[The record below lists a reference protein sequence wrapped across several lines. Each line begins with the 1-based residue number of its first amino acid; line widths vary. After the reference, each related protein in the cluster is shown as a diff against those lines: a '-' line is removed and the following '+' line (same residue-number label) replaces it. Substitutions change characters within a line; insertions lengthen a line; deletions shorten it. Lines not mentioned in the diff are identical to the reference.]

1 MEGVEP
7 HVGIKKL
14 VFERGN
20 EHIRR
25 MSMNLKEA
33 VNQLLRAIRL
43 RPCLGVVLGS
53 AFGGVVNELEVD
65 AEVQF
70 DELPGMPSSSVKG
83 HAGKFVVGRLAG
95 LEVLVQA
102 GPGGLEL

>member
-14 VFERGN
+14 VFERGD
-20 EHIRR
+20 EHIRC
-25 MSMNLKEA
+25 MSMNVEEA

-53 AFGGVVNELEVD
+53 AFGDVVNELEVD
-65 AEVQF
+65 AEV
-70 DELPGMPSSSVKG
+70 VVV
-83 HAGKFVVGRLAG
+83 AGE
-95 LEVLVQA
+95 EVHLQWNA
-102 GPGGLEL
+102 RRR